1 MKLRLIAAL
10 SCMPLFVGLIPSA
23 AADEWQLVLSDRD
36 RRVEIDRASIFD
48 SDRGT
53 KVSWGRVVLSAEE
66 AKKAGYA
73 TIRALNRYDCANRSF
88 FTIKRVYLDGAGRV
102 IREEAVTDTSPVMV
116 ARNSVDER
124 MWREVCRPPTVSD
137 LQKVAAAAGRSAA
150 EAKPAEPPKKA
161 APVAPIAAAPAAATK
176 TPPATPA
183 AAPMPKTPPASPAAA
198 PATPTPAASAKAA
211 VEAPQP
217 VKQADYH
224 PGDAAVAPAR
234 DKVAQA
240 PRAEVSGA
248 IAATP
253 AAAPMPPAARAP
265 ASPIESAAPARL
277 PAPSPAPQPPVA
289 VARSETPRPAV
300 APSLTT
306 LSPTA
311 RAALAAMTEPKW
323 GYDGDTGPE
332 HWAKMRPDWRICSEG
347 NRQSPVDLREGV
359 AVDLEPVRF
368 DYRSTRFRVVD
379 TGTTLQV
386 NVGEGMGIEVRG
398 RRYELTHFTLHRPS
412 EERVGGRAADM
423 SVHFHHRDAEGRMAV
438 VGVMLEH
445 GGPPNPLLQTI
456 WNNLPLEKGS
466 GYMPAASIDLGGF
479 MPANPA
485 HFLYMGSLVTPP
497 CTEGVLWVVM
507 KTPVLVSDEQLG
519 IFSRLYPRNSRPI
532 QPANGRLILESR

>member
-234 DKVAQA
+234 DQ
-240 PRAEVSGA
+240 
-248 IAATP
+248 
-253 AAAPMPPAARAP
+253 
-265 ASPIESAAPARL
+265 
-277 PAPSPAPQPPVA
+277 
-289 VARSETPRPAV
+289 
-300 APSLTT
+300 
-306 LSPTA
+306 
-311 RAALAAMTEPKW
+311 
-323 GYDGDTGPE
+323 
-332 HWAKMRPDWRICSEG
+332 
-347 NRQSPVDLREGV
+347 
-359 AVDLEPVRF
+359 F
-368 DYRSTRFRVVD
+368 
-379 TGTTLQV
+379 
-386 NVGEGMGIEVRG
+386 
-398 RRYELTHFTLHRPS
+398 
-412 EERVGGRAADM
+412 
-423 SVHFHHRDAEGRMAV
+423 
-438 VGVMLEH
+438 
-445 GGPPNPLLQTI
+445 
-456 WNNLPLEKGS
+456 
-466 GYMPAASIDLGGF
+466 
-479 MPANPA
+479 
-485 HFLYMGSLVTPP
+485 
-497 CTEGVLWVVM
+497 
-507 KTPVLVSDEQLG
+507 
-519 IFSRLYPRNSRPI
+519 
-532 QPANGRLILESR
+532 